1 MTREI
6 KDTPIPEK
14 FADLARESLG
24 EENADILIRTLSEG
38 IPVVSIR
45 VNGWK
50 AARIAGNADEGDSSC
65 IMSAA
70 QSFFPDRTLR
80 RVLWCGEGFYLSG
93 RPVFT
98 LDPLFHAGRFIH
110 VSGADPGSGGTV

>member
-1 MTREI
+1 MNREI
-6 KDTPIPEK
+6 KDTPVPEK

-24 EENADILIRTLSEG
+24 EENAEVLIRTLSEG

-50 AARIAGNADEGDSSC
+50 AARIAGNADEGDSSG

-70 QSFFPDRTLR
+70 QSFFPDRALR
-80 RVLWCGEGFYLSG
+80 RVPWCGEGF
-93 RPVFT
+93 
-98 LDPLFHAGRFIH
+98 
-110 VSGADPGSGGTV
+110 